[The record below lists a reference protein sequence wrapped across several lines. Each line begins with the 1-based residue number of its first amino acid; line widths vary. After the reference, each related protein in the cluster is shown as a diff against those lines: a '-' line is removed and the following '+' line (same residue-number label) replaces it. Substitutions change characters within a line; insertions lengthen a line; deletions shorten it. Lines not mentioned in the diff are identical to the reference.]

1 MLPDIAMQQDACAHI
16 GYYTMATTELPALR
30 KMLDV
35 FVMVT
40 REDGD
45 PGHFLNQD
53 YLMHQILRGT
63 HTVERGTVQIISSSG
78 VHRAMTRCRCTSAS
92 FRAPWL

>member
-1 MLPDIAMQQDACAHI
+1 MPPDIAMQQDASAHI
-16 GYYTMATTELPALR
+16 GYCALATTELPALR

-53 YLMHQILRGT
+53 YLMLHLLRGT
-63 HTVERGTVQIISSSG
+63 LNVKRGTVQIISNSG
-78 VHRAMTRCRCTSAS
+78 VR
-92 FRAPWL
+92 RAPLR

>member
-1 MLPDIAMQQDACAHI
+1 MQQDASAHI
-16 GYYTMATTELPALR
+16 GYYALATIEIPALR
-30 KMLDV
+30 KMFDV
-35 FVMVT
+35 SVTVT

-63 HTVERGTVQIISSSG
+63 HTVERGTVQIISKSG
-78 VHRAMTRCRCTSAS
+78 VHRAPLR
-92 FRAPWL
+92 

>member
-1 MLPDIAMQQDACAHI
+1 MLPDIARQQDAHAHI
-16 GYYTMATTELPALR
+16 GYYAMATTEHPALR
-30 KMLDV
+30 EMLDV

-53 YLMHQILRGT
+53 YLRLQLLRGT
-63 HTVERGTVQIISSSG
+63 LNVERGTVQIISNSG
-78 VHRAMTRCRCTSAS
+78 GHRAPLR
-92 FRAPWL
+92 